1 MKPLP
6 SNGRR
11 PMTDQNGAALC
22 ISIDLE
28 MAWGRWE
35 QIDDRYIRLAEQ
47 ADRPIVRRLL
57 ELAERYDIPMTW
69 AVVGRIF
76 DDSPGF
82 ANLIGPREA
91 WFAPELVEAIQKSPV
106 AHDIGS
112 HSYAHVYYDKL
123 DDVEAS
129 LDLGRD
135 VELRKRWGI
144 PARSWVFPRNGVAHV
159 DKLVEA
165 GVEVY
170 RTLDVG
176 WLERVRDIA
185 PRLYPVGNLLDK
197 VLPITPPLVE
207 APARNRGGNGAVA
220 LPSSTILLA
229 RNGLRRLVL
238 PGVTRQRWIRAI
250 EDAAREHKVFHPWFH
265 PSAFYF
271 DPEPQFA
278 MFEEVLRFAAGKRD
292 AGALRIRTM
301 ADFAGAAS

>member
-1 MKPLP
+1 
-6 SNGRR
+6 
-11 PMTDQNGAALC
+11 MTFPNGAALC

-35 QIDDRYIRLAEQ
+35 QIDARYLRLAAQ

-57 ELAERYDIPMTW
+57 QLAERYDIPMTW

-82 ANLIGPREA
+82 ANLQGPREA
-91 WFAPELVEAIQKSPV
+91 WFAPELVEAIQASRV

-112 HSYAHVYYDKL
+112 HSYAHVYYDL
-123 DDVEAS
+123 LSGAEAS
-129 LDLGRD
+129 QDLACD

-144 PARSWVFPRNGVAHV
+144 PARSWVFPRNGIAHV
-159 DKLVEA
+159 DKLIEA
-165 GVEVY
+165 GIAVY
-170 RTLDVG
+170 RTRDAG
-176 WLERVRDIA
+176 WLAQVRDHA

-197 VLPITPPLVE
+197 LLPITPPLVE
-207 APARNRGGNGAVA
+207 AEAPSPGGSGAVA

-238 PGVTRQRWIRAI
+238 PGVTKLRWIRAI
-250 EDAAREHKVFHPWFH
+250 ETAATEHKVFHPWFH

-278 MFEEVLRFAAGKRD
+278 MFEAVLRFAAGKRD
-292 AGALRIRTM
+292 AGALRIATM
-301 ADFAGAAS
+301 ADFAGTAS

>member
-1 MKPLP
+1 
-6 SNGRR
+6 
-11 PMTDQNGAALC
+11 MTFQNGAALC

-35 QIDDRYIRLAEQ
+35 QIDSLYLRLAEQ

-57 ELAERYDIPMTW
+57 QLGERYHVPMTW
-69 AVVGRIF
+69 AVVGRVF

-82 ANLIGPREA
+82 EGLQGPREA
-91 WFAPELVEAIQKSPV
+91 WFAPELVEAIQASPV
-106 AHDIGS
+106 PHDIGS

-123 DDVEAS
+123 GDEEAR

-135 VELRKRWGI
+135 VELRKRWGL
-144 PARSWVFPRNGVAHV
+144 PARSWVFPRNGIAHV
-159 DKLVEA
+159 EKLAAA

-170 RTLDVG
+170 RTRDAG
-176 WLERVRDIA
+176 WLAGVRDHA
-185 PRLYPVGNLLDK
+185 PRLYPLGNLTDK
-197 VLPITPPLVE
+197 ILPITPPLVE
-207 APARNRGGNGAVA
+207 APPRSLRGSGAVA

-250 EDAAREHKVFHPWFH
+250 DNAVGEHKVFHPWFH

-278 MFEEVLRFAAGKRD
+278 MFEAVLAHAAARRD
-292 AGALRIRTM
+292 AGLLRIATM
-301 ADFAGAAS
+301 ADFGERAS

>member
-1 MKPLP
+1 
-6 SNGRR
+6 
-11 PMTDQNGAALC
+11 MTVQNGAALC

-35 QIDDRYIRLAEQ
+35 QIDALYLRLAEQ

-57 ELAERYDIPMTW
+57 QLAERYDIPMTW

-82 ANLIGPREA
+82 EGLPGPREA
-91 WFAPELVEAIQKSPV
+91 WFAPELVEAIQASPV

-112 HSYAHVYYDKL
+112 HSHAHVYYDKI
-123 DDVEAS
+123 DDAEAS

-135 VELRKRWGI
+135 VELRKSWGC

-165 GVEVY
+165 GIEVY
-170 RTLDVG
+170 RTLDAG
-176 WLERVRDIA
+176 WLERVRNIA
-185 PRLYPVGNLLDK
+185 PRLYPAGNLLDK
-197 VLPITPPLVE
+197 MLPITPPLVE
-207 APARNRGGNGAVA
+207 APAPGLGGSGAVA

-250 EDAAREHKVFHPWFH
+250 DDSVREQEVFHPWFH

-278 MFEEVLRFAAGKRD
+278 MFEAVLAHAAGKRD
-292 AGALRIRTM
+292 AGLLRIATM